1 MPERDRRKTRGKYT
15 WRLKESGLFSGNTA
29 ADLNTREFFKDN
41 RFYTTT
47 AARISSGFDDNAVTD
62 EDVIRFCKE
71 NVK

>member
-1 MPERDRRKTRGKYT
+1 MLVTHDMDFAARYTDRCIM
-15 WRLKESGLFSGNTA
+15 LFSGNTA